1 MPETVNNIQQ
11 RRRMLA
17 KYALLV
23 NSILVLVLGCVMV
36 AMSMVTRL
44 QREEIRLFDAIDMD
58 PVYIVLGVGVLVV
71 FIGLIGCLGA
81 LRESVW
87 TLHLFCAC
95 VMIIFLLEMVTAVF
109 AVTLMSNIRVHL
121 THTIGK
127 AIKQYG
133 INQNKDANLDDLQ
146 QKYACC
152 GADSVSDWDTNPFF
166 NCSTSGRLRCSVPVS
181 CCHPPISAHC
191 GLQGRQ
197 IIYGIHA
204 QSSPIFQNGCV
215 TVLLNIFKMNTIIIG
230 LSMMVIG
237 ILEIVSVVLAYLT
250 IKAIYEKNSEQVY
263 ISTI

>member
-1 MPETVNNIQQ
+1 MPEPRSTVQQ
-11 RRRMLA
+11 ERRMLA
-17 KYALLV
+17 KYALLI
-23 NSILVLVLGCVMV
+23 NSMLVLVLGCVMV

-44 QREEIRLFDAIDMD
+44 QREEISLFDAIDMD

-71 FIGLIGCLGA
+71 FISLIGCLGA
-81 LRESVW
+81 LRESIW

-109 AVTLMSNIRVHL
+109 AVTLMTNIRVHL

-133 INQNKDANLDDLQ
+133 TKPSKNAILDDLQ

-152 GADSVSDWDTNPFF
+152 GSNSATDWGMNPFF
-166 NCSTSGRLRCSVPVS
+166 NCSTYGRLRCSVPVS
-181 CCHPPISAHC
+181 CCHHPVSTHC
-191 GLQGRQ
+191 GLHGRQ

-204 QSSPIFQNGCV
+204 QSSPIFQKGCV
-215 TVLLNIFKMNTIIIG
+215 TVLLNIFKVNTIIIG

-250 IKAIYEKNSEQVY
+250 IKGIYEKNSAQVY